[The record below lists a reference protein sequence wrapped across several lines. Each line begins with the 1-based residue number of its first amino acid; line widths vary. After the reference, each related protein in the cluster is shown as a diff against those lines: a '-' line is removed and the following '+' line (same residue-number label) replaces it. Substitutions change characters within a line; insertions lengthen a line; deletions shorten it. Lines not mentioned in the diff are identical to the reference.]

1 MIKWISGNTAT
12 GKVMVRRKQ
21 RLSAQCPLCPFS
33 NEDTTHILQCPSN
46 STSSLRQC
54 LLLELQSWLS
64 SVDTQP
70 DIQEFLI
77 SGLTSW
83 LSPNSQF
90 SLDTSIYL
98 PMLIAFN
105 NQIRLGWEAL
115 LYGFISSSLLHNQ
128 HEYYKSQG
136 SRKSGTRWGIRLTS
150 KLWNIIFQIWMNRNN
165 SLHETEFIEQ
175 VSGTDQLNTA
185 IILEHAIG
193 IQHLPHVYLSYF
205 SKTNQIPKTMVLV
218 YQIS

>member
-1 MIKWISGNTAT
+1 
-12 GKVMVRRKQ
+12 
-21 RLSAQCPLCPFS
+21 
-33 NEDTTHILQCPSN
+33 
-46 STSSLRQC
+46 
-54 LLLELQSWLS
+54 
-64 SVDTQP
+64 
-70 DIQEFLI
+70 
-77 SGLTSW
+77 
-83 LSPNSQF
+83 
-90 SLDTSIYL
+90 
-98 PMLIAFN
+98 MLIAFN

-193 IQHLPHVYLSYF
+193 IQHLPHVYL
-205 SKTNQIPKTMVLV
+205 L
-218 YQIS
+218 